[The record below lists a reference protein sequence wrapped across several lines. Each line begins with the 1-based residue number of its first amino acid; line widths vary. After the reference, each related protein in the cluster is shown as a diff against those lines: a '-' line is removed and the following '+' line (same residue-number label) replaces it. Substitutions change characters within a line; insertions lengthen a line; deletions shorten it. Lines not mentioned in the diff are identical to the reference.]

1 MKGNVLKTL
10 VLAMALILVLSAC
23 GGENSGTKNGN
34 NGSTSST
41 TTPSSGGSETN
52 KEPESPIEISWL
64 NFYLPGK
71 DTATQKYVEELFNVK
86 ITPLG
91 YDRSNWQQ
99 QINIMLAS
107 GVRPDYIGNTDLTF
121 ADFLSYVKQGLIGEL
136 PVEKIREYAPNY
148 SAMVDKYDPTA
159 WNVAVVDGKNYGIPR
174 IYGEG
179 GSPFLPAYNKE
190 WLKNIGYDAPPTTL
204 EELEDVLTKFR
215 NNDPDQNGKKD
226 TYGMSVRGKD
236 TLGSNQIFNT
246 VFAAH
251 GIRSSGWHVKEDNTV
266 EHVLVSEQARAV
278 YKLLNK
284 WYKAGLIDPEFIT
297 DDANSYRAKFVN
309 GKTGMMDQ
317 MMWYHYH
324 TEGAVGAD
332 AVKTGLEFAVGA
344 PVIGPAGQMNGI
356 VQGYKQN
363 PYAIGADAVKDEAK
377 VKKILEMVDRIA
389 TDKDVYM
396 KVSFGEE
403 GVHYDVVNG
412 GAVRKAEFSDIAKSV
427 STVGTTF
434 FKAADNPDMLVYEY
448 SAEKQAYK
456 EELNKSEINILYDI
470 MQLVDLPSWT
480 ENRDAIDK
488 VLKEFQLKFVAGE
501 VDLDA
506 GFDSYVAELNK
517 IGLAKATE
525 EANAAYAR
533 NNK

>member
-1 MKGNVLKTL
+1 MKANVLK
-10 VLAMALILVLSAC
+10 MLILPTAIALVLSAC
-23 GGENSGTKNGN
+23 GGNKGGN
-34 NGSTSST
+34 NGGSNTAPPPAST
-41 TTPSSGGSETN
+41 TESGETG
-52 KEPESPIEISWL
+52 KDEEKGSPIEISWL

-71 DTATQKYVEELFNVK
+71 DTITQKYVEELFNVK

-91 YDRSNWQQ
+91 YDRSNMQQ

-107 GVRPDYIGNTDLTF
+107 GVKPDYIGNTDLSF
-121 ADFLSYVKQGLIGEL
+121 PDFLGYVKQGLIGEL

-159 WNVAVVDGKNYGIPR
+159 WNVAVVDGVNYGIPR

-179 GSPFLPAYNKE
+179 SSPFLPGYNKK
-190 WLKNIGYDAPPTTL
+190 WLTNIGYDAPPTTL

-226 TYGMSVRGKD
+226 TYGMSARGKD

-251 GIRSSGWHVKEDNTV
+251 GIRTSGWYLKEDNTV
-266 EHVLVSEQARAV
+266 EHVLVSEQARMA

-284 WYKAGLIDPEFIT
+284 WYKAGIIDPEFIT
-297 DDANSYRAKFVN
+297 DDANSYRAKFVD

-324 TEGAVGAD
+324 SEGAVGAD
-332 AVKTGLEFAVGA
+332 AAKTGLEFVVGT
-344 PVIGPAGQMNGI
+344 PVIGPGGQKNGI

-389 TDKDVYM
+389 TDKEVYM
-396 KVSFGEE
+396 KVMFGEE
-403 GVHYDVVNG
+403 GVHYDVVDG
-412 GAVRKAEFSDIAKSV
+412 GAVRKAEFSDIAKST

-434 FKAADNPDMLVYEY
+434 FKAADNPDMLDYEY
-448 SAEKQAYK
+448 SKDKQAYK
-456 EELNKSEINILYDI
+456 KELNKEDINILYDV

-480 ENRDAIDK
+480 ENRDALDK
-488 VLKEFQLKFVAGE
+488 MLKEYQLKFVVGE

-506 GFDSYVAELNK
+506 GFDNYVAELNR

-525 EANAAYAR
+525 EANAAYAK
-533 NNK
+533 NK